1 MPFRRTLLASPES
14 LGLIGGEGHIRAET
28 VIVVFLKARAVLEK
42 AGKAFP
48 GSEVQLP
55 SLLPLS
61 TLACKGSPVWFCE
74 GTPIWGLFLCLP
86 HLLEPT

>member
-1 MPFRRTLLASPES
+1 LPFRHTLVASPES
-14 LGLIGGEGHIRAET
+14 LGGEGHIRAEA

-42 AGKAFP
+42 SGKAFP

-61 TLACKGSPVWFCE
+61 TLGPVKEVLSGFVRVHQS
-74 GTPIWGLFLCLP
+74 WGLFPCLP